1 MAVASGFLLHSLL
14 VELLLFILNSGR
26 MNPAFAALALVI
38 SVIIFPSLRGLTFNF
53 GHKKLKEKMYLQS
66 ICLSEIVLEASTTSG
81 NSILLLLFRVN
92 LRRVDLRHPAIR
104 RQGS

>member
-1 MAVASGFLLHSLL
+1 
-14 VELLLFILNSGR
+14 
-26 MNPAFAALALVI
+26 
-38 SVIIFPSLRGLTFNF
+38 
-53 GHKKLKEKMYLQS
+53 MYLQS